1 MNKIILTSLSIIFA
15 CNSIFGQTT
24 EEKYAKDVKS
34 IDAIINA
41 YYDVVSGSSSDP
53 WEFERDKFIHSESA
67 VITRLDENGKAESHT
82 LEAEY
87 IPIGLSPK
95 EDFYEKELKRTVSK
109 YGNIAQVWSA
119 FEIRTDPS
127 TESNIR
133 GLNSIQLHYE
143 NGRWWIDSWT
153 SEMESE
159 KSSVVTEFMKNE

>member
-15 CNSIFGQTT
+15 CNSIFGQTN

-41 YYDVVSGSSSDP
+41 YYDVVSGSSNDP

-67 VITRLDENGKAESHT
+67 VITRLDENGKTESHT

-119 FEIRTDPS
+119 FEIRTDPN
-127 TESNIR
+127 TESNAR
-133 GLNSIQLHYE
+133 GLNSVQLHYE

-153 SEMESE
+153 CEMESE
-159 KSSVVTEFMKNE
+159 ESSVVTEFMKNE

>member
-1 MNKIILTSLSIIFA
+1 MNKIILTSISIIFA
-15 CNSIFGQTT
+15 CNSIFGQTN

-34 IDAIINA
+34 LDAIINA
-41 YYDVVSGSSSDP
+41 YYDVISGSSNEP
-53 WEFERDKFIHSESA
+53 WEFERDKYIHSDNA
-67 VITRLDENGKAESHT
+67 DITRLDESGKAESHT

-87 IPIGLSPK
+87 IPVGLYPK
-95 EDFYEKELKRTVSK
+95 EDFYEKELKRLVSK

-119 FEIRTDPS
+119 FEIRTEPN

-153 SEMESE
+153 CEMESE
-159 KSSVVTEFMKNE
+159 NSSVVTDFMTNE